1 MNLSVK
7 TNKQNVTSR
16 LNEISG
22 SIMITGVQVTAKTIK
37 FYANEKN
44 TVLAPL
50 ASEILNWAKTNGFE
64 MVSRPVGKS
73 RINNEY
79 FEGKTQD
86 VVWQWT
92 SYTLK

>member
-1 MNLSVK
+1 MKTLSEKINRV
-7 TNKQNVTSR
+7 NVTSVR
-16 LNEISG
+16 NMVSFA
-22 SIMITGVQVTAKTIK
+22 SNVVTSKTIR

-44 TVLAPL
+44 GNLSPL
-50 ASEILNWAKTNGFE
+50 ASEVLAWAKENGFE

-73 RINNEY
+73 KLNKEY
-79 FEGKTQD
+79 YEGKTQD